1 MGVKLGLNIGERTQT
16 GGVPEQ
22 VAEEDSWRRRK

>member
-1 MGVKLGLNIGERTQT
+1 MTQT

-22 VAEEDSWRRRK
+22 MVAGMAPLLKAALARIPVA